1 MRIAYESKRFA
12 SETLD
17 AIHQA
22 NLILNEYAEQGY
34 DLTLRQLFYQH
45 VARGLIPNTER
56 SYKRLGSI
64 VNDARLAGYIDWDS
78 IIDRTRNVREVQHW
92 RDPAE
97 IINATSRSFRT
108 ALWEAQGDYVEVW
121 IEKDALV
128 GVIAGICT
136 ELDVPYFSCRGYT
149 SQSEMWAASQRLLEP
164 VKQGKHVTVLHLGDH
179 DPSGIDMT
187 RDIQDRL
194 RTFIWQDFA
203 RWEFERDRI
212 DIETASDV
220 SVQASMSV
228 AADRL
233 TIKRIALTM
242 DQIRQ
247 YDPPPNPAKL
257 SDSRAGAYVAE
268 YGYESW
274 ELDSLE
280 PAVLTELVRSN
291 VTDLIDTDAWDEA
304 LAEQEEGKRLLAVA
318 SERWTEIVESLNGD
332 EPEEGE

>member
-78 IIDRTRNVREVQHW
+78 IIDRTRNVREVTHW
-92 RDPAE
+92 RDPE
-97 IINATSRSFRT
+97 HIINGAARSFRR

-128 GVIAGICT
+128 GVIAGICS

-203 RWEFERDRI
+203 RWEFERDGI

-220 SVQASMSV
+220 SVQASMSI

-257 SDSRAGAYVAE
+257 SDSRAGGYVVE

-291 VTDLIDTDAWDEA
+291 VTDLIDADAWDEV
-304 LAEQEEGKRLLAVA
+304 LAEEDDAKRLLAQA

-332 EPEEGE
+332 EPDE